1 MQKMSLRIAVA
12 FAAKILALTRVSEN
26 SKNTASMTPFAFL
39 FITLPWL
46 NPFSPG
52 PTAAVGPLLFSWV
65 CAAMVLLA
73 FALDRQRG
81 QHPHM
86 VRAIALA
93 WVTAAALNALIGLLQ
108 YFGATAPFDVW
119 LNHTGLGEAYGN
131 LRQRNQYAT
140 LLNIGLVA
148 VILAGSQPACSA
160 ISL

>member
-1 MQKMSLRIAVA
+1 MQ
-12 FAAKILALTRVSEN
+12 AAA
-26 SKNTASMTPFAFL
+26 AFL

-93 WVTAAALNALIGLLQ
+93 WVTAAALSALIGLLQ
-108 YFGATAPFDVW
+108 YFGDTAPFDVW

-148 VILAGSQPACSA
+148 VIWLAANPLAAQSA
-160 ISL
+160 FERPSVGFATRYLALVLAAL